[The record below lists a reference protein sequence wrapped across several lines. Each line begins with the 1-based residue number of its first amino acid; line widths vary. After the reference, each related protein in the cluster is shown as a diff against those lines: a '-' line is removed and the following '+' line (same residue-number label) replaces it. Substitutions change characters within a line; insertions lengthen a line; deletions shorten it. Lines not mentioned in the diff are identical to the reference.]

1 MKLCNRVVSDLSRC
15 SLNIWLFYCLRHLF
29 MNLFIR
35 WIVAIFISRPS
46 GYKGSKTA
54 RVLVFK
60 EFKI

>member
-1 MKLCNRVVSDLSRC
+1 
-15 SLNIWLFYCLRHLF
+15 

-35 WIVAIFISRPS
+35 RIVAIFISRPS